1 MNDISPSIE
10 MIPIEQI
17 KVINPRVRNRKIFGE
32 VVESI
37 ADLGLKRP
45 VTVSRREHDGGASY
59 DLVCGQGRLEAYKA
73 LGQLEIPALVI
84 EGDTEDCL
92 VMSLVENLA
101 RRQHRAIDL
110 LEDINLL
117 KERGYS
123 DTEISRKTGLS
134 LPYVNGVTRLFEK
147 GELRLLR
154 GVESGHIPLSVAV
167 QIAGAGDEESQAI
180 LQQAYESKQLRGK
193 KLLAARRLLETRR
206 RRGVGLGGRGIRN
219 PTRIESSENLV
230 RTYQDDVEKKKLMIR
245 KAEATRGQLVFILEA
260 LRALL
265 EEETFVDLLRV
276 EGLDTLPR
284 HISERLS
291 GVEPG

>member
-1 MNDISPSIE
+1 MNDISPAIE

-45 VTVSRREHDGGASY
+45 VTVSRREYENGTTY

-73 LGQLEIPALVI
+73 LGQQEIPALVI

-123 DTEISRKTGLS
+123 DAEISRKTGLS

-167 QIAGAGDEESQAI
+167 QIAGAGDEESQGI

-206 RRGVGLGGRGIRN
+206 RRGIGLGTRGIRN
-219 PTRIESSENLV
+219 STRIESSENLV
-230 RTYQDDVEKKKLMIR
+230 RTYQEDVEKKKLMIR
-245 KAEATRGQLVFILEA
+245 KAEATRGQLIFIVEA
-260 LRALL
+260 LRTLL
-265 EEETFVDLLRV
+265 EEESFVDLLRL

-291 GVEPG
+291 GVEPT